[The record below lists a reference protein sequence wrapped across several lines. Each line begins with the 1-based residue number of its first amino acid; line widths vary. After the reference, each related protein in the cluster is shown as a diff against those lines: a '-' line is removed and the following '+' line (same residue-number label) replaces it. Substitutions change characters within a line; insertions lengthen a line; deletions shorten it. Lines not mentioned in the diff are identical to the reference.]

1 MRGVRLSAACEARI
15 IELYRG
21 GKTLR
26 QVEAETGVPHWSAH
40 RVLVRNGIPRRKCG
54 RALGPPSPRNS
65 AIVAA
70 YREGRSMPKIAAE
83 YGISHQRVCR
93 ILNQYERC
101 TGERVD
107 RPVFH
112 HRPREGGPS
121 PAADKG
127 AAA

>member
-26 QVEAETGVPHWSAH
+26 QVEAETGVPFGIAH
-40 RVLVRNGIPRRKCG
+40 RVLVRNGVPRRKRR

-112 HRPREGGPS
+112 QRPREEDPS